1 MGALIP
7 TVPSWQLRHASATP
21 VGAAGI
27 EAFSVGLL
35 YMVNGPVVV

>member
-7 TVPSWQLRHASATP
+7 TVPSWQLKHASETP
-21 VGAAGI
+21 TGVLGI

-35 YMVNGPVVV
+35 YIVNGPVVV